1 MASLNMRKNRTII
14 VFLLIIASICVLN
27 IYFFLQEI
35 KKVEFNTATNINK
48 IDGIVVLTGDQYR
61 IAKGIELL
69 KNYPDKKLLISGVN
83 KNINAIDIMEKFPN
97 NKNFFECCIDIGKDA
112 KNTFENI
119 IETFKWMKSNEFTS
133 IIIVTSDYHVPRVK
147 LEINRFIDNQEI
159 FYEVVKNDET
169 DSIQR
174 LKKITLEYI
183 KYIRTFLSIK
193 IGINE

>member
-1 MASLNMRKNRTII
+1 MRKNQTII
-14 VFLLIIASICVLN
+14 VFLVIIVSICILN
-27 IYFFLQEI
+27 IHSFLQEI
-35 KKVEFNTATNINK
+35 KNNEINTVANINK

-61 IAKGIELL
+61 IAKGIALL

-83 KNINAIDIMEKFPN
+83 KNINTIDIMKEFPN
-97 NKNFFECCIDIGKDA
+97 NKNFFQCCIDIGKDA

-119 IETFKWMKSNEFTS
+119 IETFEWMKSNEFNS

-147 LEINRFIDNQEI
+147 LEINRFIDNQQI
-159 FYEVVKNDET
+159 FYEAVKTGEGE
-169 DSIQR
+169 SILR

-193 IGINE
+193 IGLSE

>member
-1 MASLNMRKNRTII
+1 MRKNRTII
-14 VFLLIIASICVLN
+14 VFLVIIVSICILN
-27 IYFFLQEI
+27 IHSFLKEI
-35 KKVEFNTATNINK
+35 KNNEINTVANINK

-61 IAKGIELL
+61 IAKGIALL

-83 KNINAIDIMEKFPN
+83 KNINTIDIMKEFPN
-97 NKNFFECCIDIGKDA
+97 NKNFFQCCIDIGKDA

-119 IETFKWMKSNEFTS
+119 IETFEWMKSNEFNS

-147 LEINRFIDNQEI
+147 LEINRFIDNQQI
-159 FYEVVKNDET
+159 FYEAVKTGEGE
-169 DSIQR
+169 SILR

-193 IGINE
+193 IGLSE

>member
-14 VFLLIIASICVLN
+14 VFLIIIASICVLN
-27 IYFFLQEI
+27 IYSFLQEV
-35 KKVEFNTATNINK
+35 KKFEFNTATNLNK

-83 KNINAIDIMEKFPN
+83 KNINAIDIMKKFPN
-97 NKNFFECCIDIGKDA
+97 NKNLFECCIDIGKDA

-119 IETFKWMKSNEFTS
+119 IETIKWMKSNEFTS
-133 IIIVTSDYHVPRVK
+133 IIIVTSDYHLPRVK

-193 IGINE
+193 IGLNE

>member
-14 VFLLIIASICVLN
+14 VFLLIIASICALN
-27 IYFFLQEI
+27 IYFFLQEV
-35 KKVEFNTATNINK
+35 KKVEFNTAININK

-83 KNINAIDIMEKFPN
+83 KNINVIDIMEKFPN

>member
-1 MASLNMRKNRTII
+1 MRKNRTII
-14 VFLLIIASICVLN
+14 VFLVIIVSICILN
-27 IYFFLQEI
+27 IHSFLQEI
-35 KKVEFNTATNINK
+35 KNNEINTVANINK

-83 KNINAIDIMEKFPN
+83 KNINTIDIMREFPN
-97 NKNFFECCIDIGKDA
+97 NKNFFQCCVDIGKDA

-119 IETFKWMKSNEFTS
+119 IETFEWMKSNEFNS

-147 LEINRFIDNQEI
+147 LEINRFIDNQQI
-159 FYEVVKNDET
+159 FYEAVKTGEGE
-169 DSIQR
+169 SILR

-193 IGINE
+193 IGLSE

>member
-27 IYFFLQEI
+27 IYFFLQEV

-83 KNINAIDIMEKFPN
+83 KNINAIDIMKKFPN
-97 NKNFFECCIDIGKDA
+97 TKNFFECCIDIGKDA

>member
-1 MASLNMRKNRTII
+1 MRKNQTII
-14 VFLLIIASICVLN
+14 VFLVIIISICILN
-27 IYFFLQEI
+27 IHSFLKEI
-35 KKVEFNTATNINK
+35 KNNEINTVANINK

-61 IAKGIELL
+61 IAKGIALL

-83 KNINAIDIMEKFPN
+83 KNINTIDIMKEFPN
-97 NKNFFECCIDIGKDA
+97 NKNFFQCCIDIGKDA

-119 IETFKWMKSNEFTS
+119 IETFEWMKSNEFNS

-147 LEINRFIDNQEI
+147 LEINRFIDNQQI
-159 FYEVVKNDET
+159 FYEAVKTGEGE
-169 DSIQR
+169 SILR

-193 IGINE
+193 IGLSE

>member
-14 VFLLIIASICVLN
+14 VFLIIIASICVLN
-27 IYFFLQEI
+27 IYSFLQEV
-35 KKVEFNTATNINK
+35 KKFELNTATNPNK

-69 KNYPDKKLLISGVN
+69 KNYPGKKLLISGVN

>member
-1 MASLNMRKNRTII
+1 MRKNQTII
-14 VFLLIIASICVLN
+14 VFLVIIVSICILN
-27 IYFFLQEI
+27 IHSFLQEI
-35 KKVEFNTATNINK
+35 KNNEINTVANINK

-61 IAKGIELL
+61 IAKGIALL

-83 KNINAIDIMEKFPN
+83 KNINTIDIMKEFPN
-97 NKNFFECCIDIGKDA
+97 NKNFFQCCIDIGKDA

-119 IETFKWMKSNEFTS
+119 IETFEWMKSNEFNS

-147 LEINRFIDNQEI
+147 LEINRFIDNQQI
-159 FYEVVKNDET
+159 FYEAVKTGEGE
-169 DSIQR
+169 SILR

-193 IGINE
+193 IGLNE

>member
-1 MASLNMRKNRTII
+1 MRKNRTII
-14 VFLLIIASICVLN
+14 VFLVIIVSICILN
-27 IYFFLQEI
+27 IHSFLQEI
-35 KKVEFNTATNINK
+35 KKNEINTVANINK

-61 IAKGIELL
+61 IAKGIALL

-83 KNINAIDIMEKFPN
+83 KNINTIDIMKEFPN
-97 NKNFFECCIDIGKDA
+97 NKNFFQCCIDIGKDA

-119 IETFKWMKSNEFTS
+119 IETFEWMKSNEFNS

-147 LEINRFIDNQEI
+147 LEINRFIDNQQI
-159 FYEVVKNDET
+159 FYEAVKTGEGE
-169 DSIQR
+169 SILR

-193 IGINE
+193 IGLSE

>member
-1 MASLNMRKNRTII
+1 MAGLNMRKNRTII
-14 VFLLIIASICVLN
+14 VFLIIIASICVLN
-27 IYFFLQEI
+27 IYSFLQEV
-35 KKVEFNTATNINK
+35 KKFEFNTATNINK

-83 KNINAIDIMEKFPN
+83 KNINAIDIMKKFPN
-97 NKNFFECCIDIGKDA
+97 NKNFFECCIAIGKDA

-193 IGINE
+193 IGLNE

>member
-14 VFLLIIASICVLN
+14 VFLIIIASICVLN
-27 IYFFLQEI
+27 IYSFLQEV
-35 KKVEFNTATNINK
+35 KKFEFNTATNLNK

-83 KNINAIDIMEKFPN
+83 KNINAIDIMKKFPN
-97 NKNFFECCIDIGKDA
+97 NKNLFECCIDIGKDA

-119 IETFKWMKSNEFTS
+119 IETIKWMKSNEFTS

-193 IGINE
+193 IGLNE

>member
-1 MASLNMRKNRTII
+1 MRKNRIII
-14 VFLLIIASICVLN
+14 VFLLIIVSICVLN
-27 IYFFLQEI
+27 IYSFLQEL
-35 KKVEFNTATNINK
+35 KKFELNTATNINK

-83 KNINAIDIMEKFPN
+83 KNINAIDIMKKFPN
-97 NKNFFECCIDIGKDA
+97 NKSFFECCIDIGKDA

-159 FYEVVKNDET
+159 FYAVVKNDET

-193 IGINE
+193 IGLNE